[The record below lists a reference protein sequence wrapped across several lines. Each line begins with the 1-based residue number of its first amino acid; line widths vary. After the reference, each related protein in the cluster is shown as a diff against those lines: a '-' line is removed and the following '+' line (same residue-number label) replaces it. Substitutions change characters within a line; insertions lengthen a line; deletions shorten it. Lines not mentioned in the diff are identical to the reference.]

1 MQDVKFLKKKVMKLQ
16 SLEML
21 LVLVLGVHFGTFE
34 NFGHFNVAFLTNYK
48 VYYKGGSGSSSQV

>member
-1 MQDVKFLKKKVMKLQ
+1 MKLQ